1 MKTKIYDIA
10 MVQTGVFAKKSP
22 TPNAVYLQQS
32 DFDEEGNEVEF
43 EFLDVVEVDE
53 KEYVVLL
60 PVEEADKG
68 EVVIFRIEGSEEDES
83 YVSLDNEE
91 EAEKVFQAFKE
102 KTKDEFDFA
111 D

>member
-1 MKTKIYDIA
+1 MNEENKNEFLDEENEFDELDNKIIL
-10 MVQTGVFAKKSP
+10 
-22 TPNAVYLQQS
+22 N
-32 DFDEEGNEVEF
+32 DEEGNEIEF
-43 EFLDVVEVDE
+43 EFLDVVEVDGN
-53 KEYVVLL
+53 EYVVLL

>member
-1 MKTKIYDIA
+1 MNEENQNEFLDEE
-10 MVQTGVFAKKSP
+10 
-22 TPNAVYLQQS
+22 
-32 DFDEEGNEVEF
+32 FDELDSKIILNDEDGNEIEF

>member
-1 MKTKIYDIA
+1 MNEENKNEFLDEEFDELDNKIIL
-10 MVQTGVFAKKSP
+10 
-22 TPNAVYLQQS
+22 N
-32 DFDEEGNEVEF
+32 DEEGNEIEF

>member
-1 MKTKIYDIA
+1 MNEENKNEFLDEEFDELDSKIIL
-10 MVQTGVFAKKSP
+10 
-22 TPNAVYLQQS
+22 N
-32 DFDEEGNEVEF
+32 DEEGNEIEF

>member
-1 MKTKIYDIA
+1 MNEDNE
-10 MVQTGVFAKKSP
+10 MLEG
-22 TPNAVYLQQS
+22 LE
-32 DFDEEGNEVEF
+32 DFDELDNKIILNDEDGNEVEF

-60 PVEEADKG
+60 PVEEAEKG
-68 EVVIFRIEGSEEDES
+68 EVVIFRIEGEGEEES
-83 YVSLDNEE
+83 YVSLDD
-91 EAEKVFQAFKE
+91 EAEAERVFQAFKE

>member
-1 MKTKIYDIA
+1 MDDENKNFEDE
-10 MVQTGVFAKKSP
+10 
-22 TPNAVYLQQS
+22 NE
-32 DFDEEGNEVEF
+32 FDELDNKIILNDEDGNEIEF
-43 EFLDVVEVDE
+43 EFLDVVEVDG

-60 PVEEADKG
+60 PVEEAEKG

-83 YVSLDNEE
+83 YISLEDEE

>member
-1 MKTKIYDIA
+1 MDDENKNFEDE
-10 MVQTGVFAKKSP
+10 
-22 TPNAVYLQQS
+22 NE
-32 DFDEEGNEVEF
+32 FDELDNKIILNDEDGNEIEF
-43 EFLDVVEVDE
+43 EFLDVVEVDG

-60 PVEEADKG
+60 PVEEAEKG

-83 YVSLDNEE
+83 YVSLEDEE

>member
-1 MKTKIYDIA
+1 M
-10 MVQTGVFAKKSP
+10 
-22 TPNAVYLQQS
+22 NENNENNELLEE
-32 DFDEEGNEVEF
+32 FDELDNKIILNDEDGNEIEF

-68 EVVIFRIEGSEEDES
+68 EVVIFRIEGEGEDES
-83 YVSLDNEE
+83 YISLDDEE
-91 EAEKVFQAFKE
+91 EAEKVFEAFKE
-102 KTKDEFDFA
+102 KTKDDFDFA